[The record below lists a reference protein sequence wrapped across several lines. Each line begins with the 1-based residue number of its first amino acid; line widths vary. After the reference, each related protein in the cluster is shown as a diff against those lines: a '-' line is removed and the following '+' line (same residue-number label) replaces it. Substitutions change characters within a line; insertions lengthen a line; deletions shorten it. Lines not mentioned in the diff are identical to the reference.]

1 MRKSIFPILT
11 ILTAFLIAAL
21 LAASCGGDE
30 PGDAPTATADQ
41 APAAQPTQAQAD
53 AQPTEPAPTATA
65 TPTATSGAPAN
76 SQRAPELV
84 GIESWINS
92 EPLTLE
98 GLRGKVVLI
107 DFWTYTCVNCL
118 RTLPFL
124 KEWHAKYSD
133 NGLVIIGVHA
143 PEFEFEK
150 VRQNV
155 VDATVV
161 DGIEWPVAQDN
172 DFMTWRAYK
181 NNFWPAKYLI
191 DKDGFIRY
199 SHFGEGAYAETEEQI
214 RGLLG
219 EAGFS
224 VSSVDVG
231 EEPERVIDFR
241 AYTNDA
247 ATRITREL
255 YAGVERNYAKALS
268 QQEPPYVAHQE
279 YYSGAS
285 RDIAYED
292 PGDHVNQ
299 FIFLQGL
306 WNNGLENLTHAR
318 TTENYEDYIVINVL
332 RHQRQRRAEPR
343 GRRAVRGPRHLRRPP
358 PAGVRGRRRHHVR
371 RRGQQL
377 PESDRVTHVPGR
389 RHPGVRRARAEAEL
403 QLGRLCG
410 VRLHV
415 RRVHRVAHEAE
426 AIEVA

>member
-41 APAAQPTQAQAD
+41 APAAQPTQVD
-53 AQPTEPAPTATA
+53 AQPTEPAPTATSA
-65 TPTATSGAPAN
+65 APSD

-161 DGIEWPVAQDN
+161 DGIEWAVAQDN

-214 RGLLG
+214 RGLLS

-224 VSSVDVG
+224 VSSVDAG
-231 EEPERVIDFR
+231 EDPERGIDFR

-318 TTENYEDYIVINVL
+318 TTENYEDYIVINFYGTSVNVVL
-332 RHQRQRRAEPR
+332 SLEDADPYE
-343 GRRAVRGPRHLRRPP
+343 V
-358 PAGVRGRRRHHVR
+358 
-371 RRGQQL
+371 
-377 PESDRVTHVPGR
+377 RVTYDDRPLQ
-389 RHPGVRRARAEAEL
+389 ASEAGADVIFDDEGNSFL
-403 QLGRLCG
+403 
-410 VRLHV
+410 
-415 RRVHRVAHEAE
+415 RVTESRMYRVVDIPEYGGHGLKLSSNSADFAVFAYTFGAFTE
-426 AIEVA
+426 

>member
-30 PGDAPTATADQ
+30 PGDAPTATTDQ
-41 APAAQPTQAQAD
+41 APTAQPTQAQAD
-53 AQPTEPAPTATA
+53 AQPTEPAPTPTATA
-65 TPTATSGAPAN
+65 TSAAPAN

-107 DFWTYTCVNCL
+107 DFWTYTCINCL

-172 DFMTWRAYK
+172 DFMTWRAYS
-181 NNFWPAKYLI
+181 NNFWPAKYLV

-214 RGLLG
+214 RELLG
-219 EAGFS
+219 EAGFG
-224 VSSVDVG
+224 VSNVDAG
-231 EEPERVIDFR
+231 EEPERTIDFR

-292 PGDHVNQ
+292 PGNHVNQ

-318 TTENYEDYIVINVL
+318 TTENYEDYIATMFYGTSVNVVL
-332 RHQRQRRAEPR
+332 SLEDAEPYE
-343 GRRAVRGPRHLRRPP
+343 V
-358 PAGVRGRRRHHVR
+358 
-371 RRGQQL
+371 
-377 PESDRVTHVPGR
+377 RVTYDDRPLQ
-389 RHPGVRRARAEAEL
+389 ASEAGADIMFDDQGNSFLRVTESRMYRVVDIPEYGGHEL
-403 QLGRLCG
+403 KLSSNSADFAVFAYTFG
-410 VRLHV
+410 
-415 RRVHRVAHEAE
+415 AFTE
-426 AIEVA
+426 

>member
-214 RGLLG
+214 RGLLS

-224 VSSVDVG
+224 VSSVDAG
-231 EEPERVIDFR
+231 EDPERGIDFR

-318 TTENYEDYIVINVL
+318 TTENYEDYIVINFYGTSVNVVL
-332 RHQRQRRAEPR
+332 SLEDADPYE
-343 GRRAVRGPRHLRRPP
+343 V
-358 PAGVRGRRRHHVR
+358 
-371 RRGQQL
+371 
-377 PESDRVTHVPGR
+377 RVTYDDRPLQ
-389 RHPGVRRARAEAEL
+389 ASEAGADVIFDDEGNSFL
-403 QLGRLCG
+403 
-410 VRLHV
+410 
-415 RRVHRVAHEAE
+415 RVTESRMYRVVDIPEYGGHGLKLSSNSADFAVFAYTFGAFTE
-426 AIEVA
+426 

>member
-1 MRKSIFPILT
+1 MRKNILPILT

-30 PGDAPTATADQ
+30 PGDAPTATTDQ
-41 APAAQPTQAQAD
+41 APTAQPTQAQAD
-53 AQPTEPAPTATA
+53 AQPTEPAPAPTA
-65 TPTATSGAPAN
+65 TATSGAPAN

-107 DFWTYTCVNCL
+107 DFWTYTCINCL

-161 DGIEWPVAQDN
+161 DGIEWAVAQDN
-172 DFMTWRAYK
+172 DFMTWRAYS

-214 RGLLG
+214 RGLLD
-219 EAGFS
+219 EAGFG
-224 VSSVDVG
+224 VSNVDAG
-231 EEPERVIDFR
+231 EEPERTIDFR

-292 PGDHVNQ
+292 PGNHVNQ
-299 FIFLQGL
+299 FMFYGTSVNVVLS
-306 WNNGLENLTHAR
+306 LE
-318 TTENYEDYIVINVL
+318 D
-332 RHQRQRRAEPR
+332 AEPYE
-343 GRRAVRGPRHLRRPP
+343 V
-358 PAGVRGRRRHHVR
+358 
-371 RRGQQL
+371 
-377 PESDRVTHVPGR
+377 RVTYDDRPLQ
-389 RHPGVRRARAEAEL
+389 ASEAGADIMFDDQGNSFLRVTESRMYRVVDIPEYGGHEL
-403 QLGRLCG
+403 KLSSNSADFAVFAYTFG
-410 VRLHV
+410 
-415 RRVHRVAHEAE
+415 AFTE
-426 AIEVA
+426 

>member
-1 MRKSIFPILT
+1 MRTSIFPVLT
-11 ILTAFLIAAL
+11 ILTASLIAAL
-21 LAASCGGDE
+21 IAASCGGDE
-30 PGDAPTATADQ
+30 STDAPTATTAATDQ

-53 AQPTEPAPTATA
+53 ARPTEPAPTATA
-65 TPTATSGAPAN
+65 TSATPAD
-76 SQRAPELV
+76 SQRAPELI

-107 DFWTYTCVNCL
+107 DFWTYTCINCL

-133 NGLVIIGVHA
+133 SGLVIIGVHA

-155 VDATVV
+155 IDAMMVE
-161 DGIEWPVAQDN
+161 GIEWAVAQDN
-172 DFMTWRAYK
+172 DFRTWRAFD
-181 NNFWPAKYLI
+181 NHFWPAKYLI
-191 DKDGFIRY
+191 DKDGYIRY
-199 SHFGEGAYAETEEQI
+199 SHFGEGEYAETEEQI
-214 RGLLG
+214 RTLLG

-224 VSSVDVG
+224 TSGVDAG
-231 EEPERVIDFR
+231 EEPERTIDFR

-255 YAGVERNYAKALS
+255 YAGVERNYAKALQ
-268 QQEPPYVAHQE
+268 QQEPPYVAHQS

-285 RDIAYED
+285 RDIEYED

-318 TTENYEDYIVINVL
+318 TTENYEDYIAINFYGTSVNVVL
-332 RHQRQRRAEPR
+332 SLEDADPYE
-343 GRRAVRGPRHLRRPP
+343 V
-358 PAGVRGRRRHHVR
+358 
-371 RRGQQL
+371 
-377 PESDRVTHVPGR
+377 RVTYDDRPLQ
-389 RHPGVRRARAEAEL
+389 ASEAGADIVFDDEGNSFL
-403 QLGRLCG
+403 
-410 VRLHV
+410 
-415 RRVHRVAHEAE
+415 RVTESRMYRVVDIPEYGGHDLKLSSNSADFAVFAYTFGAFTE
-426 AIEVA
+426 

>member
-1 MRKSIFPILT
+1 MRTSIFPVLT
-11 ILTAFLIAAL
+11 ILTASLIAAL
-21 LAASCGGDE
+21 IAASCGGDE
-30 PGDAPTATADQ
+30 SADAPTATTAATDQ

-53 AQPTEPAPTATA
+53 ARPTEPAPTATA
-65 TPTATSGAPAN
+65 TSATPAD
-76 SQRAPELV
+76 SQRAPELI

-107 DFWTYTCVNCL
+107 DFWTYTCINCL

-133 NGLVIIGVHA
+133 SGLVIIGVHA

-155 VDATVV
+155 IDAMMVE
-161 DGIEWPVAQDN
+161 GIEWAVAQDN
-172 DFMTWRAYK
+172 DFRTWRAFD
-181 NNFWPAKYLI
+181 NHFWPAKYLI
-191 DKDGFIRY
+191 DKDGYIRY
-199 SHFGEGAYAETEEQI
+199 SHFGEGEYAETEEQI
-214 RGLLG
+214 RTLLG

-224 VSSVDVG
+224 TSGVDAG
-231 EEPERVIDFR
+231 EEPERTIDFR

-255 YAGVERNYAKALS
+255 YAGVERNYAKALQ
-268 QQEPPYVAHQE
+268 QQEPPYVAHQS

-285 RDIAYED
+285 RDIEYED

-318 TTENYEDYIVINVL
+318 TTENYEDYIAINFYGTSVNVVL
-332 RHQRQRRAEPR
+332 SLEDADPYE
-343 GRRAVRGPRHLRRPP
+343 V
-358 PAGVRGRRRHHVR
+358 
-371 RRGQQL
+371 
-377 PESDRVTHVPGR
+377 RVTYDDRPL
-389 RHPGVRRARAEAEL
+389 RASEAGADVIFDDEGNSFL
-403 QLGRLCG
+403 
-410 VRLHV
+410 
-415 RRVHRVAHEAE
+415 RVTESRMYRVVDIPEYGGHDLKLSSNSADFSVFAYTFGAFTE
-426 AIEVA
+426 